1 MSVSTAKKRKT
12 SRKHA
17 KHPGGVW
24 DRNEAGP
31 AIISV
36 RNPSSRLAR
45 ASAFLLRL
53 LGLGRR
59 ANRDKK
65 EIR

>member
-1 MSVSTAKKRKT
+1 MSVSMVKKRKT
-12 SRKHA
+12 TRKHA
-17 KHPGGVW
+17 KHPGGFW
-24 DRNEAGP
+24 DRSEPGP

-59 ANRDKK
+59 KDAKND
-65 EIR
+65 

>member
-1 MSVSTAKKRKT
+1 MAKKRHT
-12 SRKHA
+12 SRKNA
-17 KHPGGVW
+17 KHPGGFW
-24 DRNEAGP
+24 DRSEASP

-36 RNPSSRLAR
+36 RNNSSRLSR

-59 ANRDKK
+59 AKK
-65 EIR
+65 D